1 MKPRALLL
9 LLTVLVAF
17 AVPAAAQ
24 DQVLLSFTGYDY
36 QTDAPGPPNGVYL
49 ALGDSYYA
57 VGFATSF
64 HPVWLNPY
72 VDNTAKEY
80 TFYQHTLVVNSYSF
94 GGGVLVVTFAPGGVV
109 DYYEDPSKDARNP
122 PNCPAYG
129 SNPPNADA
137 PSKFTNGLLAIS
149 GSLANASLYYDYN
162 PPPVGGQGGFQSEMN
177 ITGGAYAFYVPAPS
191 WNGWYMSGLVTPP
204 AGGNPC
210 PAPTGYDHQMSGECR
225 HPVVANSHGTWGSLK
240 KLYR

>member
-1 MKPRALLL
+1 MKVRSSLLL
-9 LLTVLVAF
+9 FIALAAF

-24 DQVLLSFTGYDY
+24 DEVLLSFTGYDY
-36 QTDAPGPPNGVYL
+36 QTDPGAPNGVYL

-64 HPVWLNPY
+64 HPVWLDPY
-72 VDNTAKEY
+72 VDTGVNEY
-80 TFYQHTLVVNSYSF
+80 TFYQSGLVVDSYSF
-94 GGGVLVVTFAPGGVV
+94 AGNVLIVTFAPGGLVE
-109 DYYEDPSKDARNP
+109 YFEDPSKDATNPPNP

-137 PSKFTNGLLAIS
+137 PSKFNNGTMAIS
-149 GSLANASLYYDYN
+149 GSLDNASLYYDYN
-162 PPPVGGQGGFQSEMN
+162 FDQGGFQSEMN

-191 WNGWYMSGLVTPP
+191 WNGWFMSGLVSPP
-204 AGGNPC
+204 PGGNPC
-210 PAPTGYDHQMSGECR
+210 PAPTGYDHQLSGECR
-225 HPVVANSHGTWGSLK
+225 HPVTATTKGTWGALK

>member
-1 MKPRALLL
+1 MKFGSSVLLFTALL
-9 LLTVLVAF
+9 AF

-24 DQVLLSFTGYDY
+24 DEVLLSFTGYDY
-36 QTDAPGPPNGVYL
+36 QTDPGAPNGVYL

-64 HPVWLNPY
+64 HPTWLDPY
-72 VDNTAKEY
+72 VDTGVNEY
-80 TFYQHTLVVNSYSF
+80 TFYQHGLVVGSYAF
-94 GGGVLVVTFAPGGVV
+94 GGGVLVVTFAAGGLVE
-109 DYYEDPSKDARNP
+109 YFEDASKNAQNP

-129 SNPPNADA
+129 SNPPNLDS
-137 PSKFTNGLLAIS
+137 PGKFSDGLLAIS

-162 PPPVGGQGGFQSEMN
+162 LAQGGFASEMN

-191 WNGWYMSGLVTPP
+191 WNGWFMTGLVTPP
-204 AGGNPC
+204 PGGNPC
-210 PAPTGYDHQMSGECR
+210 LAPTGYDHQLAGECR
-225 HPVVANSHGTWGSLK
+225 HPVVPTSRGTWGSLK